1 MFEGTDGIKITTEAR
16 GNQNI
21 VKFAG
26 SGSGS
31 SGSGGTVTPSPI
43 NNLLVYANDNTSNN
57 SFYVNVHDVNLT
69 DKKQNLHFIT
79 EVKNASVLLKND
91 ANFAP
96 TDVFTSYLTTDEKT
110 GANNVVFSLDIEKL
124 SHYLPKA
131 ENPSGETTNVNH
143 TVSADDGNSIGLGNS
158 GAIQISGDEKNI
170 ETAVI
175 RSTDTSKPD
184 KVAVKLKDDITV
196 NSINVGG
203 GVTTINNTGVHIK
216 NGSSLTIN

>member
-69 DKKQNLHFIT
+69 DKKT
-79 EVKNASVLLKND
+79 K
-91 ANFAP
+91 FALYYRSKECFCF
-96 TDVFTSYLTTDEKT
+96 VEK
-110 GANNVVFSLDIEKL
+110 
-124 SHYLPKA
+124 
-131 ENPSGETTNVNH
+131 
-143 TVSADDGNSIGLGNS
+143 
-158 GAIQISGDEKNI
+158 
-170 ETAVI
+170 
-175 RSTDTSKPD
+175 
-184 KVAVKLKDDITV
+184 
-196 NSINVGG
+196 
-203 GVTTINNTGVHIK
+203 
-216 NGSSLTIN
+216 